1 MKNTFIIGNWKSHK
15 TKKEATEWLEKLAAL
30 FKEEAVSY
38 EDKTIILC
46 PPFHLIPLVSSLIH
60 QYQLP
65 LKLGAQDVSP
75 FAQGAYT
82 GEIAASQL
90 KEYVEY
96 VIIGHSE
103 RRKYFGESD
112 EIIAQKTKQVQEAGI
127 TPLVC
132 VQSSD
137 TPVPEGVTMLA
148 YEPIFAIGTGNADTP
163 EDAEK
168 VLLTFKNK
176 GIQTTIYGGSVNP
189 ENVMSFTNQASI
201 DGVLPG
207 TDSLDPD
214 LFFHIIQN
222 S

>member
-15 TKKEATEWLEKLAAL
+15 TSKEATEWFEKLATL
-30 FKEEAVSY
+30 FKEETLSY
-38 EDKTIILC
+38 ENKTIILC
-46 PPFHLIPLVSSLIH
+46 PPFHLLPLVSSLIH
-60 QYQLP
+60 EHQLP
-65 LKLGAQDVSP
+65 LQLGAQDVSP
-75 FAQGAYT
+75 FEVGAYT
-82 GEIAASQL
+82 GEVAASQL
-90 KEYVEY
+90 REYVDY

-112 EIIAQKTKQVQEAGI
+112 EVVAQKTKQALGAGI

-132 VQSSD
+132 VQSID
-137 TPVPEGVTMLA
+137 TTVPHGVSMIA
-148 YEPIFAIGTGNADTP
+148 YEPVFAIGTGNADTP

-168 VLLTFKNK
+168 VLQTFKDK
-176 GIQTTIYGGSVNP
+176 GMQITLYGGSVNP
-189 ENVMSFTNQASI
+189 ENVASFMKESAV